1 MIGTILFS
9 IPRHGHCHSYDWMH
23 IPESGF
29 FFISVVLVEDDQGS
43 NHTGNPA
50 GAGKKQDDKD
60 RAAAFV
66 YDSERRKN
74 D

>member
-9 IPRHGHCHSYDWMH
+9 IPRYGHCHSYDWIH

-43 NHTGNPA
+43 NYTGNPA
-50 GAGKKQDDKD
+50 GASKKQYYKE
-60 RAAAFV
+60 RSAAFV
-66 YDSERRKN
+66 YDSQWRKN

>member
-1 MIGTILFS
+1 MTGSSVRPSMRARAL
-9 IPRHGHCHSYDWMH
+9 RCV
-23 IPESGF
+23 
-29 FFISVVLVEDDQGS
+29 SVVLVEDDQGS

-50 GAGKKQDDKD
+50 GASKKQYYKE
-60 RAAAFV
+60 RSAAFV